1 MIIAEINVGPSI
13 EKKYFLQNEL
23 YDFLGKKY
31 KKFYFINTYNIRN
44 KKKLKINYQF
54 FKKKNIIHFNPKS
67 FSELNIFLSKNNIF
81 LINNLSFGFRNIY
94 LHYLV
99 SRKNIFQISFSNIL
113 QFNSY
118 KVENWTHVNLIKK
131 IKFYYSKR
139 FSLFVY
145 RILIILRL
153 INQID
158 ILCISQK
165 NIYKNYKSSYNKKTL
180 LIKKYK
186 EIKSTSVKLP
196 FVNTQKKQYEKYI
209 TFIDTGILHMDILR
223 RGHIINK
230 KMVNDYLSYLKTYLL
245 NLNKL
250 FRKKIVI
257 CLHPSSNYNLYKKK
271 LRDFEIY
278 KYKTEKY
285 ISNSF
290 LVLFHDST
298 AIFSAILLK
307 KKIISLK
314 SNIMGNYL
322 NARRLFYIKK
332 FFFEEHNIEQNLKLN
347 RKKLTIQ
354 LNKKVKNYEKIIK
367 KIYFSEKNSLSIQ
380 KIMDNEIQ
388 KYKIMLN
395 KY

>member
-81 LINNLSFGFRNIY
+81 LINNLSFGFRNIF

-118 KVENWTHVNLIKK
+118 KVENWTHVNLVKK

-165 NIYKNYKSSYNKKTL
+165 DIYKNYKSSYNKKTL

-196 FVNTQKKQYEKYI
+196 FINTQKKQYEKYI

-367 KIYFSEKNSLSIQ
+367 KIYFSKKNSLSIQ

-388 KYKIMLN
+388 KYKIMLD

>member
-81 LINNLSFGFRNIY
+81 LINNLSFGFRNIF

-118 KVENWTHVNLIKK
+118 KVENWTHVNLVKK

-165 NIYKNYKSSYNKKTL
+165 DIYKNYKSSYNKKTL

-388 KYKIMLN
+388 KYKIMLD

>member
-165 NIYKNYKSSYNKKTL
+165 DIYKNYKSSYNKKTL

-196 FVNTQKKQYEKYI
+196 FVNTQKKPYEKYI

-388 KYKIMLN
+388 KYKIMLD

>member
-13 EKKYFLQNEL
+13 EKKYFLQNKL

-81 LINNLSFGFRNIY
+81 LINNLSFGFRNIF

-118 KVENWTHVNLIKK
+118 KVENWTHVNLVKK

-165 NIYKNYKSSYNKKTL
+165 DIYKNYKSSYNKKTL

-196 FVNTQKKQYEKYI
+196 FINTQKKQYEKYI

-298 AIFSAILLK
+298 AIFSAILLN

-388 KYKIMLN
+388 KYKIMLD